1 MIKIRW
7 IENQWQKVMEE
18 AGIEEDLHFYDL
30 KHTRLSRA
38 AADGGSVFL
47 LKAISN
53 HSSTASLEKYV
64 KGDCLKE
71 AALEL
76 LEKTNQIWNNN
87 GVENESRL

>member
-1 MIKIRW
+1 MNFGWAI
-7 IENQWQKVMEE
+7 
-18 AGIEEDLHFYDL
+18 
-30 KHTRLSRA
+30 LSRTA
-38 AADGGSVFL
+38 AVGASVFQ

-76 LEKTNQIWNNN
+76 LEKTNQVWNN
-87 GVENESRL
+87 VE